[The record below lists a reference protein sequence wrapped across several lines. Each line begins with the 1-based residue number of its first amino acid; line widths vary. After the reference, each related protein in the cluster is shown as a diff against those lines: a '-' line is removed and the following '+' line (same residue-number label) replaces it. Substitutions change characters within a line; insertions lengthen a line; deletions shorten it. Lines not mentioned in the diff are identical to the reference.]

1 MGVIRGQ
8 EMNKGN
14 YTTMLNILQSKDS
27 SRWNPV
33 KRMGAGNAG
42 YKRQEV

>member
-1 MGVIRGQ
+1 MGVISGQ
-8 EMNKGN
+8 QMNKGK
-14 YTTMLNILQSKDS
+14 IAQW
-27 SRWNPV
+27 RNPV